1 MDGERISLRLE
12 LEDLR
17 LIDDF
22 IAEKP
27 EYSSRSQ
34 LARVAIRSFI
44 EGTEPAAQNKKR
56 ESKGNLVT
64 VEIPRAA
71 MKALLHA
78 VRAGLY
84 TSVESAIEEC
94 VRDKFIHKEHLE
106 EIKRK
111 VLDSHRETLEALSDE
126 PTDE

>member
-12 LEDLR
+12 LEDLK

-44 EGTEPAAQNKKR
+44 EGTEPTVQDKKR
-56 ESKGNLVT
+56 ESKGNVVM

-71 MKALLHA
+71 MKALQHA

-84 TSVESAIEEC
+84 TTVESAIEEC
-94 VRDKFIHKEHLE
+94 VRDKFIHKDHLE
-106 EIKRK
+106 DIKRK

>member
-12 LEDLR
+12 LEDLK

-44 EGTEPAAQNKKR
+44 EGTEPTVENKKR
-56 ESKGNLVT
+56 ESKGNTIT

-106 EIKRK
+106 DIKRK